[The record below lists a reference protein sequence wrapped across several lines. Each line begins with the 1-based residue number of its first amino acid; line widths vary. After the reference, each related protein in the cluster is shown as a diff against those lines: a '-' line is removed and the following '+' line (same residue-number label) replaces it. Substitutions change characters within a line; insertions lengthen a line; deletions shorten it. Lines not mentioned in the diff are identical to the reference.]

1 MPPKKHNEISTLTYT
16 VPYDK
21 NPGDMFE
28 RMARDGRLFWV
39 TIPKDA
45 KPGQKVSVHIGIN
58 ETQSDKRYQEMKAA
72 KLDYQNKLKAWRAK
86 RGGMRAAQES
96 TAMLPERPRPP
107 NYYLI
112 PKRVI
117 L

>member
-1 MPPKKHNEISTLTYT
+1 MSSKKQNADLTLTYT
-16 VPYDK
+16 VPCDK
-21 NPGDMFE
+21 SPGDMFE

-45 KPGQKVSVHIGIN
+45 KPGQQVCVHIGKN
-58 ETQSDKRYQEMKAA
+58 ETQSDKRYQEMKAT
-72 KLDYQNKLKAWRAK
+72 KLAYQNKRKAWRAK

-107 NYYLI
+107 NYYSI